1 MTALKILIAPNAF
14 KNSLDA
20 VAATEAICWG
30 LQKSQLAC
38 ECLLQPIADGGDGML
53 TVMLSQEGGERRR
66 ECVED
71 PLGRPVEA
79 EYGLLKGGK
88 TAVIEMAEASGI
100 RLLKT
105 DELNPMKASSYGT
118 GQLIIAALDAGAEEV
133 VIGIGGSATVDLGLG
148 MAQALGVRFMDGEG
162 RSISRGGEGLQQL
175 QNIDVSDLDSRIK
188 HTRIIITCDVS
199 HVLLEAP
206 SVFGPQ
212 KGADEKMVKQLE
224 SGFEKIGAMIES
236 TLKKSVIHTRHGGAA
251 GGLGAAL
258 HAFLDAKLV
267 NGTDYLLSRTGFHQ
281 ALSEA
286 DVVITAE
293 GALDVQTQSGKGP
306 FYVANAARQLHK
318 PVFML
323 AGSLPDDYSQE
334 KYNVYDVVLPIGARP
349 ESLKDAIQKTGANLE
364 RTALQIGNMLSLK
377 LKK

>member
-1 MTALKILIAPNAF
+1 
-14 KNSLDA
+14 
-20 VAATEAICWG
+20 
-30 LQKSQLAC
+30 
-38 ECLLQPIADGGDGML
+38 ML

-66 ECVED
+66 VRVDD
-71 PLGRPVEA
+71 PLGRPVKA

-105 DELNPMKASSYGT
+105 EELNPMKASSYGT
-118 GQLIIAALDAGAEEV
+118 GQLISAALDAGAEEI

-148 MAQALGVRFMDGEG
+148 MAQALGVRLIDKEG
-162 RSISRGGEGLQQL
+162 KSVSRGGEGLQQL
-175 QNIDVSDLDSRIK
+175 QAIDMRGLDERIK
-188 HTRIIITCDVS
+188 STRIIITCDVTN
-199 HVLLEAP
+199 VLLEAP

-212 KGADEKMVKQLE
+212 KGADENMVRQLE
-224 SGFEKIGAMIES
+224 SEFARVGAVMES
-236 TLKKSVIHTRHGGAA
+236 SLKKSVVDISHGGAA

-258 HAFLDAKLV
+258 HAFMNAELV

-281 ALSEA
+281 VLSEA

-293 GALDVQTQSGKGP
+293 GALDVQTQAGKGP
-306 FYVANAARQLHK
+306 FYVANAARKQRK

-323 AGSLPDDYSQE
+323 AGSIPEDYSQD
-334 KYNVYDVVLPIGARP
+334 KYSVYDVVLPIGSRP
-349 ESLKDAIQKTGANLE
+349 ASLKEAIMDTDANLE

-377 LKK
+377 IKK

>member
-1 MTALKILIAPNAF
+1 MKILIAPNAF

-20 VAATEAICWG
+20 VAAAQAICRG
-30 LQKSQLAC
+30 LQQSRLAC
-38 ECLLQPIADGGDGML
+38 ECLQQPIADGGDGML
-53 TVMLSQEGGERRR
+53 TVMLSQEGGERCRVR
-66 ECVED
+66 VDD

-105 DELNPMKASSYGT
+105 EELNPMKASSYGT
-118 GQLIIAALDAGAEEV
+118 GQLISAALDAGAEEI

-148 MAQALGVRFMDGEG
+148 MAQALGVRLIDEEG
-162 RSISRGGEGLQQL
+162 RSVSGGGEGLQQL
-175 QNIDVSDLDSRIK
+175 QAIDMKGLDERIK
-188 HTRIIITCDVS
+188 STRIIITCDVTN
-199 HVLLEAP
+199 VLMEAP

-212 KGADEKMVKQLE
+212 KGADENMVRQLE
-224 SGFEKIGAMIES
+224 SEFARVGKMIELS
-236 TLKKSVIHTRHGGAA
+236 LGKNIVETRHGGAA

-258 HAFLDAKLV
+258 HAFLNAELV

-293 GALDVQTQSGKGP
+293 GALDVQTQAGKGP
-306 FYVANAARQLHK
+306 FYVANAARKQRK

-323 AGSLPDDYSQE
+323 AGSIPEDYSQD
-334 KYNVYDVVLPIGARP
+334 KYSVYDVVLPIGARP
-349 ESLKDAIQKTGANLE
+349 ASLKEAIMDTDANLE

-377 LKK
+377 IKK